1 MFRLFSMLL
10 ALPWPVMALISAGLF
25 WVAKDSHQRVTAHET
40 EKAQALQAGAPAPVA
55 LDAFTEADVHPV
67 DEVHVTAWINADH
80 NYELT
85 KERRG
90 PDTVRRMYVLF
101 GPGDGPD
108 SKVARGVVVLHPDR
122 MKDFTDLMVT
132 NVADPADPRF
142 LFHLNGARDASP
154 DLSSMVDEALA
165 ERDLMKDADFLAVE
179 PYLDGR
185 AVALAPNE
193 GAAERNRSVFMVLG
207 VLAGLL
213 ALGKF
218 WAWRRVQA
226 KSSDAANARGPV
238 SGGLPMQTPKPMA
251 TGQAVQGYG
260 AYSAPMTGA
269 WSPIEA
275 VKAKQM
281 AMGGAAAGAQQRMA
295 VATEAKPA
303 RSRVGLGAAVR
314 TVRNLSLTAII
325 LGGFYVAF
333 VAPGAQLPLGV
344 VIAWMN
350 MSEGGSDPFA
360 VGPERVDPEQ
370 VPATEVQVGMVAGDD
385 VAEDGGPTVP
395 MPQGIAGAEQPL
407 PQIGN
412 NPPAPKDQV
421 SEDIASGM
429 SPAEAVRKAITAEF
443 PDETG
448 SAGLVFLST
457 AEDQPSA
464 VAGLMQRLRDLV
476 PQGWGGL
483 DPAGVSAA
491 VTGGGLWKGPA
502 GIAVLLA
509 LASAFAAIGLA
520 LAQRSRQ
527 RAAAT
532 RGDPWARISDR
543 LQ

>member
-1 MFRLFSMLL
+1 MRLLVMML
-10 ALPWPVMALISAGLF
+10 ALPWPVMAMISAGLF
-25 WVAKDSHQRVTAHET
+25 WAAKDTYQRVTAHEA
-40 EKAQALQAGAPAPVA
+40 EKAQALQAGVPAPVA
-55 LDAFTEADVHPV
+55 LDEFTETDVHPV

-85 KERRG
+85 KERKG

-122 MKDFTDLMVT
+122 VKDFIDLLAA

-142 LFHLNGARDASP
+142 LFHLNGARDETP
-154 DLSSMVDEALA
+154 DLSAMVDEALA

-185 AVALAPNE
+185 AVALAPDPE
-193 GAAERNRSVFMVLG
+193 AAERNRSVFMVLG

-218 WAWRRVQA
+218 WARRRVQSA
-226 KSSDAANARGPV
+226 PSGAANARGPV
-238 SGGLPMQTPKPMA
+238 SGGFPMQTPEPMA
-251 TGQAVQGYG
+251 AGQAVQGYG
-260 AYSAPMTGA
+260 AHSAPMTGA

-281 AMGGAAAGAQQRMA
+281 AMGGAMPRPQPS
-295 VATEAKPA
+295 VWATAEAKPA

-314 TVRNLSLTAII
+314 TARNLLLAAII
-325 LGGFYVAF
+325 LGGMYVAF
-333 VAPGAQLPLGV
+333 GTPGGQLPLGAM
-344 VIAWMN
+344 ITGMDLP
-350 MSEGGSDPFA
+350 EGGADPFA
-360 VGPERVDPEQ
+360 VGPERAQPEQ
-370 VPATEVQVGMVAGDD
+370 PAALEGQAGMAAGGEAAEVA
-385 VAEDGGPTVP
+385 GPTVP

-407 PQIGN
+407 PQVGDT
-412 NPPAPKDQV
+412 PPGPKDQV
-421 SEDIASGM
+421 QEDIAAGM
-429 SPAEAVRKAITAEF
+429 SPAEAIRKAITAEF

-448 SAGLVFLST
+448 PEGPVFLST
-457 AEDQPSA
+457 AKDEP
-464 VAGLMQRLRDLV
+464 VAEAGVMARVRDML
-476 PQGWGGL
+476 PQGWGGIT
-483 DPAGVSAA
+483 PAEVSAS

-509 LASAFAAIGLA
+509 LGSVLATIGLA
-520 LAQRSRQ
+520 LARRSRR

-532 RGDPWARISDR
+532 LGDPWTRISDR

>member
-1 MFRLFSMLL
+1 MFRLFSIFL

-25 WVAKDSHQRVTAHET
+25 WAGQDSHQRVTAHEA
-40 EKAQALQAGAPAPVA
+40 EKAQALQAGPPAPVA
-55 LDAFTEADVHPV
+55 LDAFTEADVHPL

-122 MKDFTDLMVT
+122 MKDFTDLMVAS
-132 NVADPADPRF
+132 VADPADPRF
-142 LFHLNGARDASP
+142 LFHLNGARQASP
-154 DLSSMVDEALA
+154 DLSLMVNEALS
-165 ERDLMKDADFLAVE
+165 ERGLMKDADFLAVE

-185 AVALAPNE
+185 AVALAPDE

-218 WAWRRVQA
+218 WARRRVQSG
-226 KSSDAANARGPV
+226 SSDAASARRTG
-238 SGGLPMQTPKPMA
+238 SGGFPMQTPESMA
-251 TGQAVQGYG
+251 TGQAVRGYG

-275 VKAKQM
+275 VKAKQT
-281 AMGGAAAGAQQRMA
+281 AMGGTAAGAQPRMA
-295 VATEAKPA
+295 VATEPKPA

-325 LGGFYVAF
+325 LGGLYVAF
-333 VAPGAQLPLGV
+333 AAPGGQLPLGTM
-344 VIAWMN
+344 IAWMN

-360 VGPERVDPEQ
+360 VGPERADPQEES
-370 VPATEVQVGMVAGDD
+370 ATKVQVGMVAGND
-385 VAEDGGPTVP
+385 VAEDAGPTVP
-395 MPQGIAGAEQPL
+395 MPQGIAGAERPL
-407 PQIGN
+407 PQIGDK
-412 NPPAPKDQV
+412 PPAPADQV
-421 SEDIASGM
+421 QEDIAAGM
-429 SPAEAVRKAITAEF
+429 TPAEAVRRAIAAEF

-448 SAGLVFLST
+448 PSGPVFLST
-457 AEDQPSA
+457 GKDQPA
-464 VAGLMQRLRDLV
+464 AQAGLVEQLRDLV
-476 PQGWGGL
+476 PQGWGGM
-483 DPAGVSAA
+483 DPAEVFAA
-491 VTGGGLWKGPA
+491 VMGGGLWKGPA

-509 LASAFAAIGLA
+509 LGSVLAAIGLA
-520 LAQRSRQ
+520 VARRSRQ